1 MRKTDPNEGKFAQ
14 LYAKARGSRSFLIGL
29 CVIVVSW
36 LGVSLATGFDRD
48 HGLLNLFLSFEAS
61 ISLAFFAVVSE
72 MQYRVLL
79 KLLEKIKREEARILK
94 EVGHETEQ

>member
-1 MRKTDPNEGKFAQ
+1 MKKTDPNEGRFAQ
-14 LYAKARGSRSFLIGL
+14 LYAKARGSKSFLVGL
-29 CVIVVSW
+29 CLVVFTW
-36 LGVSLATGFDRD
+36 LGVSIVTGFDKD

-79 KLLEKIKREEARILK
+79 KLLEKIKREEDRILK
-94 EVGHETEQ
+94 EVEHESGQ